1 MEFSDIRDKI
11 ETSTRRLLEAQKYL
25 NKEPEKAKEIV
36 VQLTDNEKKQL
47 GVKEKKRPPM
57 SREEFKILID
67 GAKRTK
73 VADLKVG
80 DFVRYMQKKG
90 DDDLRYLWGGL
101 VVYIDTAGRYLRL
114 KNLGTRATWS
124 VQLQSDN
131 LKHTFWVLQKNMDK
145 DESLVDAL
153 AKLAAAGNV
162 DMLKQALKIAKSS
175 R

>member
-1 MEFSDIRDKI
+1 MEFYEDIQ
-11 ETSTRRLLEAQKYL
+11 TRMYNTERSLERAKKYL
-25 NKEPEKAKEIV
+25 NKETKEIV
-36 VQLTDNEKKQL
+36 VQLTDNEKKQI
-47 GVKEKKRPPM
+47 GVKEEKKPL

-67 GAKRTK
+67 GATRTK

-80 DFVRYMQKKG
+80 DFVRYAQQKG
-90 DDDLRYLWGGL
+90 DADPRYLWGGL
-101 VVYIDTAGRYLRL
+101 VVFIDSAGRYLRL

-124 VQLQSDN
+124 VQLKTEN
-131 LKHTFWVLQKNMDK
+131 LKHMFWVLQKNMDK
-145 DESLVDAL
+145 DESLVDAI